1 MKVCQMMTGQG
12 GWPLTVLM
20 TPDQIPFYAGTY
32 FPKESKYGRPGL
44 IELLTGLHK
53 KYVDD
58 PEHIEDV
65 TKSVTNALQQATE
78 LKSDE
83 RLTKKA
89 IDEAFQQLVEKFDM
103 DYGGF
108 KPAPKFPQP
117 QNLMFLLNY
126 HFFTGNQQA
135 LQMAEKTLQ
144 SMANGGIFD
153 QVGYGFSRYST
164 DEEWLVPHFE
174 KMLHDNALLLIAYTE
189 CYQVTKNPF
198 YKQVSEQIIEF
209 VKREMTST
217 DGAFYSAIDADSE
230 GVEGKYYVW
239 EYEEIFEVLGEE
251 LGELYATV
259 YNITPNGNFEG
270 KNNPNKIEHNVSQIA
285 HENNL
290 SIDELQE
297 KLEGARKQLLQYRE
311 KRVYPHVDDKILT
324 AWNSMMITALAIAG
338 RVYNED
344 SYTNAAEKAVQF
356 IENNLFDKERLM
368 ARYRDGETKFKAY
381 VDDYVFL
388 I

>member
-1 MKVCQMMTGQG
+1 MTNPFLLVDSILDREERPDIDGVYMKVCQMMTGQG

-65 TKSVTNALQQATE
+65 TNSVTNALMQAVET
-78 LKSDE
+78 KSNN

-89 IDEAFQQLVEKFDM
+89 IDEAFQQLVKKFDM

-108 KPAPKFPQP
+108 SPAPKFPQP
-117 QNLMFLLNY
+117 QNILFLLNY
-126 HFFTGNQQA
+126 HFFTGNQHA

-153 QVGYGFSRYST
+153 QVGFGFSRYST

-198 YKQVSEQIIEF
+198 YNRVSEQIIEF
-209 VKREMTST
+209 VMREMTST

-239 EYEEIFEVLGEE
+239 EYEEIFEILGEE
-251 LGELYATV
+251 LGELYTTV
-259 YNITPNGNFEG
+259 FQHYTTR
-270 KNNPNKIEHNVSQIA
+270 
-285 HENNL
+285 
-290 SIDELQE
+290 
-297 KLEGARKQLLQYRE
+297 KL
-311 KRVYPHVDDKILT
+311 
-324 AWNSMMITALAIAG
+324 
-338 RVYNED
+338 
-344 SYTNAAEKAVQF
+344 
-356 IENNLFDKERLM
+356 
-368 ARYRDGETKFKAY
+368 
-381 VDDYVFL
+381 
-388 I
+388 